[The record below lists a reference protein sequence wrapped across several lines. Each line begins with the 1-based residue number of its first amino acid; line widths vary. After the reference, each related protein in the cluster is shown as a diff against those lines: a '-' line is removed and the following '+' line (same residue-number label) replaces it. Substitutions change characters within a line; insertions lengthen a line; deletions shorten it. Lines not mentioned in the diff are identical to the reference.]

1 MRKVPAFFLCLLLLF
16 GLVSGAAA
24 QSVPCPRA
32 GLTLTVPDSWKV
44 VPLNASDDPDLCLL
58 LSGKDISLSV
68 YVSEAAGAFP
78 DAFQVFT
85 GDETASGTVTL
96 GGREM
101 TYVAGKN
108 SDGDYQIYT
117 WIDRKSQVQFWF
129 VITAKPKTAQ
139 KTIDEVMNT
148 LKFE

>member
-1 MRKVPAFFLCLLLLF
+1 MRRFLAFLLCVILLL
-16 GLVSGAAA
+16 GAVSCAWAQTVSCPEAHLV
-24 QSVPCPRA
+24 
-32 GLTLTVPDSWKV
+32 LTVPDSWKV

-129 VITAKPKTAQ
+129 VVTAKPKTAQ
-139 KTIDEVMNT
+139 KTIDEIMNS
-148 LKFE
+148 LKFD

>member
-1 MRKVPAFFLCLLLLF
+1 MRKVPVFFLCVLLLF

-24 QSVPCPRA
+24 QSVPCPEA
-32 GLTLTVPDSWKV
+32 GLTLTVPDSWKI
-44 VPLNASDDPDLCLL
+44 VPLKSSDDPDLCLL
-58 LSGKDISLSV
+58 LSGKGISLSV
-68 YVSEAAGAFP
+68 YVSDASNAFP

-85 GDETASGTVTL
+85 GDETDSGTVTL

-108 SDGDYQIYT
+108 DDGDYRIYT

-129 VITAKPKTAQ
+129 VVTSQQKTNK
-139 KTIDEVMNT
+139 KTIDEIMKS
-148 LKFE
+148 LKFD

>member
-1 MRKVPAFFLCLLLLF
+1 MRKVSAAFLCAVLLVF
-16 GLVSGAAA
+16 AVSCASA
-24 QSVPCPRA
+24 QIVSCPEA
-32 GLTLTVPDSWKV
+32 HLSMTVPDSWTV
-44 VPLNASDDPDLCLL
+44 VPLYNSGDPDLCLL
-58 LSGKDISLSV
+58 LQDENISLSV

-117 WIDRKSQVQFWF
+117 WIDRKSQVQLWF

-139 KTIDEVMNT
+139 KTIDEIMNT